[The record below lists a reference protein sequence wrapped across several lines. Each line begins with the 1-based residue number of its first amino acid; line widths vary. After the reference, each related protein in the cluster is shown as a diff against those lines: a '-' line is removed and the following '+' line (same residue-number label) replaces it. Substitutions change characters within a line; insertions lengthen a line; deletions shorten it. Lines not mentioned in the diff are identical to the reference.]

1 MGFTFNGISSQSMGL
16 ATRMAS
22 ENRMPDFTNHTVT
35 VPGREGVFD
44 FGETAGERKIAISCF
59 IPPGKSDAD
68 FLSKKDEII
77 AWLNPDAGI
86 CPLTL
91 DKEPGRIYMARLE
104 SGFSFDKA
112 VRNSCTF
119 DLAFF
124 CPDPYSYAG
133 SDETYQ
139 ITETGTST
147 VTRMLGNIDS
157 CPVYSF
163 SANLPAGKKPEIET
177 NGRTLEIIG
186 KLTENEVLV
195 IDSALITAQV
205 TDQNGNLLRNGL
217 PHLKRL
223 DFPRLKVGANTVVI
237 EADSVSNVVEK
248 TLNTQ
253 DFFTGQIP
261 SSWGND
267 GLWRF
272 NDNAPDVD
280 TCLADSSGKGRK
292 LYINNWSGT
301 TATMKKDGHLGNYF
315 KMNLNDP
322 GTEKSYLKLTNDG
335 TLFSNIG
342 AALAAGGWFCPTT
355 YSVGNTYCPILNTRG
370 GPGNPIIYFSL
381 FSGEPR
387 FMFYNASG
395 TLIYD
400 NTFNPGFALLNGGWY
415 FMSCLIRP
423 ESREVS
429 LFVGDRSSGAI
440 WTKEDVLNGDLNRS
454 CTADL
459 LWGTHA
465 GTYWYAG
472 GFDEW
477 FLDCD
482 SNLTPSD
489 VISWFKKSLSANGA
503 DAASDADGLQ
513 TENKVKLKAVNGV
526 YAASGMLTTAAAE
539 YGIIGNGYIRLDA
552 ELPAGTGVSV
562 ETSVSNDL
570 AAWSDWETPA
580 ADGEISAQG
589 ESYIR
594 FRVTLSTTDTSVT
607 PVLNAIELSTPG
619 ESAFKKLV
627 IQAKSRWR

>member
-1 MGFTFNGISSQSMGL
+1 MGFTFNGISSKSMGL
-16 ATRMAS
+16 ATRITS
-22 ENRMPDFTNHTVT
+22 ESRMPDFINHTVT

-44 FGETAGERKIAISCF
+44 FGETAGERKIVISCF

-68 FLSKKDEII
+68 FLSRKDEIV
-77 AWLNPDAGI
+77 AWLNPDNGL

-91 DKEPGRIYMARLE
+91 DKEPGRIYSTRLE

-119 DLAFF
+119 DLVFF
-124 CPDPYSYAG
+124 CPDPYAYAENDESYEI
-133 SDETYQ
+133 SKS
-139 ITETGTST
+139 GTST
-147 VTRMLGNIDS
+147 ITRTIGNADS
-157 CPVYSF
+157 LPIYSF
-163 SANLPAGKKPEIET
+163 TGNLPAGKKTEIET
-177 NGRTLEIIG
+177 NGKKLEISG

-195 IDSALITAQV
+195 IDSSLMTAKV
-205 TDQNGNLLRNGL
+205 TDINGTVLRNGL
-217 PHLKRL
+217 PHLTGL
-223 DFPRLKVGANTVVI
+223 DFPRLRVGANTVIV
-237 EADSVSNVVEK
+237 EADSVSNVAAK
-248 TLNTQ
+248 SINTQ
-253 DFFTGQIP
+253 DYFTGQIP
-261 SSWGND
+261 SNWGKD

-272 NDNAPDVD
+272 NDNAPDAD

-301 TATMKKDGHLGNYF
+301 TAVIKKDGHLGNYF

-335 TLFSNIG
+335 TLFSSIG
-342 AALAAGGWFCPTT
+342 DRLAVGGWFQPTT
-355 YSVGNTYCPILNTRG
+355 YSVGNTYCPILNTRS
-370 GPGNPIIYFSL
+370 GPGNPIVYLSL
-381 FSGEPR
+381 YSGQPR

-400 NTFNPGFALLNGGWY
+400 NTFDPGFVLENGGWY
-415 FMSCLIRP
+415 FMACLIKPAERAA
-423 ESREVS
+423 S
-429 LFVGDRSSGAI
+429 FFAGDRKSGVI
-440 WTKEDVLNGDLNRS
+440 WTKDDALTGDLNRS

-459 LWGTHA
+459 VWGMHA

-482 SNLTPSD
+482 SDLTPSEI
-489 VISWFKKSLSANGA
+489 ISWFKRSLSANGA
-503 DAASDADGLQ
+503 DASSDVDGL
-513 TENKVKLKAVNGV
+513 TAENKVRLRAVNGV
-526 YAASGMLTTAAAE
+526 YSGSGMLTTAAAE
-539 YGIIGNGYIRLDA
+539 YGIKGKGYVRLDA
-552 ELPAGTGVSV
+552 SLPAGTKVNV

-570 AAWSDWETPA
+570 TTWSNWQAPA
-580 ADGEISAQG
+580 ADGEISSQG

-607 PVLNAIELSTPG
+607 PVINAIELSTPG
-619 ESAFKKLV
+619 ESSFKKLV